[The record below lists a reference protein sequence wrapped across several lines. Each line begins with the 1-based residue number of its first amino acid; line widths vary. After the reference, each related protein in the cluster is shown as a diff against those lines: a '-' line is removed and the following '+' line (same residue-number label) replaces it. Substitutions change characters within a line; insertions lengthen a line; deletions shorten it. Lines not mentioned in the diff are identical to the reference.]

1 MEATVREAMTDPDVT
16 VVEISGE
23 MDIGHSG
30 VDRFRQILDGLVEGG
45 AQHIVLDLTRA
56 SYIVSRGFGQ
66 ILVAL
71 ARLRTRNGDLRAAG
85 AAGAV
90 WSAASTVGLDNI
102 IKFYPSVD
110 EAVKSFV
117 DEARN
122 P

>member
-1 MEATVREAMTDPDVT
+1 MEAMVREAHTDPEVT
-16 VVEISGE
+16 VVEVAGE

-30 VDRFRQILDGLVEGG
+30 VDRFRQILDGLVDAG
-45 AQHIVLDLTRA
+45 ARRVVVDLSRA
-56 SYIVSRGFGQ
+56 SYVVSRGFGQ

-85 AAGAV
+85 AQGAV

-110 EAVKSFV
+110 DAVQSFV
-117 DEARN
+117 EEARN